1 MDDSV
6 VHTRKKVVLETLD
19 SIAMEDEEEDL
30 PDLPE
35 KCPICNKASKNL
47 LLHIRKKSSCNTKID
62 PALYDHWKRE
72 QNKFSKRKFQSAYV
86 KTGKHKNAQEKYVK
100 SGKHSEAQAKY
111 VKSGKHSEA
120 QAKYV
125 KSGKHSE
132 AQDKYVDSGKHK
144 EAQRKY
150 EDKFRRLCKVC
161 TYVYTS
167 HFPTETSIMPKRRQE
182 CNCPPAD
189 RISYM
194 QTKRQNQQIRR
205 NRKRIQLG
213 IDDGKTRLE
222 KFKKMCRWCLY
233 GLKNGKFHVDE
244 AFNRFHL
251 VEAEVKFSYYDD
263 DGEWQESSDD
273 DETHSWLS
281 DVDGSLLCLVI
292 IFQKV
297 VLLPKSKWIRAIEE
311 INTKEDK
318 KHLKEKLFLLI
329 GKLQSYDITNIT
341 EISIP
346 EEYKVPK
353 VLTSPWCHWPLPD
366 TLTKEDEELLVNL
379 LTDIVDSEDVGE
391 ELLELLGIDKD
402 RRKDPLETALFYA
415 NSKAKPN

>member
-6 VHTRKKVVLETLD
+6 VHTRKKVVFETLD

-62 PALYDHWKRE
+62 PALYDHWKQE
-72 QNKFSKRKFQSAYV
+72 QKKFSKRKFQYAYV
-86 KTGKHKNAQEKYVK
+86 KT
-100 SGKHSEAQAKY
+100 
-111 VKSGKHSEA
+111 
-120 QAKYV
+120 
-125 KSGKHSE
+125 
-132 AQDKYVDSGKHK
+132 GKHK

-161 TYVYTS
+161 TYTS
-167 HFPTETSIMPKRRQE
+167 YSYIHKEKWVMQERRQD

-189 RISYM
+189 RISYI

-205 NRKRIQLG
+205 NKKRIRLG
-213 IDDGKTRLE
+213 LDDGQTRLE
-222 KFKKMCRWCLY
+222 KFKKMCRECLY

-251 VEAEVKFSYYDD
+251 VEAEVKFPYYDD

-281 DVDGSLLCLVI
+281 DVDGSLLCLVVT
-292 IFQKV
+292 FQKV
-297 VLLPKSKWIRAIEE
+297 MLLPKSKWIRAIKEV
-311 INTKEDK
+311 NTKEDK
-318 KHLKEKLFLLI
+318 KHLKDKLFLLI
-329 GKLQSYDITNIT
+329 GKLQSYDNRNTI
-341 EISIP
+341 EVSIP

-353 VLTSPWCHWPLPD
+353 VCTDPWFHWPFPD

-379 LTDIVDSEDVGE
+379 LTEIVDDKYVGE

-402 RRKDPLETALFYA
+402 KRKDPLEIALFYCKFK
-415 NSKAKPN
+415 NKTELECL